1 MITTDLQKEVQFN
14 DFEILLQILIQ
25 KISELQTELCNER
38 ISKDHQIASLSAN
51 LEKLKVSTSASE
63 SAAELSE
70 QEIASLAETILSLK
84 DEIATKDANLVEIQ
98 KKLDEESSSDELK
111 TLHGLYQDAQGEL
124 LRLKNSTK
132 ESLEEANA
140 ELEKALDDLSKSQER
155 LKCQQKDSEAIL
167 CETKKTYQ
175 EEIDELSSVVATL
188 RESAE
193 NKTSSADDSELV
205 KKLQAEVG
213 NAQAIQQL
221 TAFLD

>member
-63 SAAELSE
+63 SAAELSK

-111 TLHGLYQDAQGEL
+111 TLRGLYQDAQGEL

-140 ELEKALDDLSKSQER
+140 ELVKALDDLSKSQER

-205 KKLQAEVG
+205 KKLQAQVG
-213 NAQAIQQL
+213 KAYAIQ
-221 TAFLD
+221 

>member
-63 SAAELSE
+63 SAAELSK

-111 TLHGLYQDAQGEL
+111 TLHGLYQDAQREL

-140 ELEKALDDLSKSQER
+140 ELVKALDDLSKSQER

-205 KKLQAEVG
+205 KKLQAQVG
-213 NAQAIQQL
+213 KAYAIQ
-221 TAFLD
+221 

>member
-1 MITTDLQKEVQFN
+1 M
-14 DFEILLQILIQ
+14 
-25 KISELQTELCNER
+25 
-38 ISKDHQIASLSAN
+38 
-51 LEKLKVSTSASE
+51 EKLKISTSASE
-63 SAAELSE
+63 SAAELSK

-111 TLHGLYQDAQGEL
+111 TLHGLYQDAQREL

-140 ELEKALDDLSKSQER
+140 ELVKALDDLSKSQER

-205 KKLQAEVG
+205 KKLQAQVG
-213 NAQAIQQL
+213 KAYAI
-221 TAFLD
+221 

>member
-38 ISKDHQIASLSAN
+38 ISKDYQIASLSAN